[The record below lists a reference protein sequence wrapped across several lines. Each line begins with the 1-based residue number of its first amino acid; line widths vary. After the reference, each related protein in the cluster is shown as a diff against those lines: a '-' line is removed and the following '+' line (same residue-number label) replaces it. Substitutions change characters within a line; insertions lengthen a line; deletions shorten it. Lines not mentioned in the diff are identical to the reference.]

1 MNKFTTE
8 VIRLVVDLATSI
20 IGALVLY
27 GPFLLFGLWAT
38 ALGYVIIGAMICVV
52 YKIPVYEVRVFLA
65 ISLWWLPIALKLV
78 DNNILKRLI
87 GKC

>member
-8 VIRLVVDLATSI
+8 VIKVVVDLATSI

-38 ALGYVIIGAMICVV
+38 ALGYVIIGAMICFI
-52 YKIPVYEVRVFLA
+52 YKIPVYKVRVFLLM
-65 ISLWWLPIALKLV
+65 SVWWLPIALKLV
-78 DNNILKRLI
+78 DKIILKRLI